1 MKMLKLRVGLAA
13 VGLFLGFTMMA
24 PSASAASFDCYR
36 ARLPD
41 ERAICADRRLDDR
54 DVELSVRY
62 EMILH
67 LVAMGQRGDLQDQ
80 QRAWLDHRHSCG
92 MNRQCLLVAYDRR
105 IGQLKSVFNDI
116 ASRGPF

>member
-1 MKMLKLRVGLAA
+1 MFKWRVGLTAA
-13 VGLFLGFTMMA
+13 GLFLGLTMMA

-41 ERAICADRRLDDR
+41 ERAICADRTLDDR

-62 EMILH
+62 EMVLH

-80 QRAWLDHRHSCG
+80 QRAWLDRRHACG
-92 MNRQCLLVAYDRR
+92 MNRQCLLGAYDRR
-105 IGQLKSVFNDI
+105 IGQLKSVFDEI